1 MYCTDR
7 DIISNINNE
16 CNVIID
22 EKLKERKPILN
33 LQSTRIILIYW
44 TKNIT
49 KIFREKISFIIYN
62 YSFNTIFI
70 N

>member
-33 LQSTRIILIYW
+33 L
-44 TKNIT
+44 
-49 KIFREKISFIIYN
+49 
-62 YSFNTIFI
+62 
-70 N
+70 